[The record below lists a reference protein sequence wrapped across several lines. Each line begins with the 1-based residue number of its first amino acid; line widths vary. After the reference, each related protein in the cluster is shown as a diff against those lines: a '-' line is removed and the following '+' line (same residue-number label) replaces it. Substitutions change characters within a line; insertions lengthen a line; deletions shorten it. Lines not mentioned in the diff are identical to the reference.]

1 MDDARFQTL
10 RKEIREEG
18 FLVPVILRPKPAGNK
33 ANASFII
40 IDGEHRWRAAKAEGY
55 DEIPA
60 IVVDKDIPEAMI
72 STINLNRLRGEF
84 DSIKLAKV
92 IVDLNKVYSIE
103 ELERK
108 LGIPTNELQGLQDL
122 AQIDLTDQS
131 ASSPHIN
138 EDTPQEYKFEVLL
151 SADDYEIIDKALA
164 LTEVQDVAAALKF
177 IALEYISNHRKK
189 KNG

>member
-1 MDDARFQTL
+1 
-10 RKEIREEG
+10 
-18 FLVPVILRPKPAGNK
+18 
-33 ANASFII
+33 
-40 IDGEHRWRAAKAEGY
+40 
-55 DEIPA
+55 
-60 IVVDKDIPEAMI
+60 
-72 STINLNRLRGEF
+72 
-84 DSIKLAKV
+84 
-92 IVDLNKVYSIE
+92 
-103 ELERK
+103 
-108 LGIPTNELQGLQDL
+108 L